1 MRDPRIAAAISMAGP
16 TSMFT
21 ADFFADSD
29 VPFMLIFGD
38 GDVIIP
44 YAANP
49 TPILEKYSN
58 SNLASLHNG

>member
-1 MRDPRIAAAISMAGP
+1 
-16 TSMFT
+16 MFT